1 MFRIGSGFD
10 VHAFCDGRRL
20 IVGGVE
26 IPFEKGLSGHSDA
39 DVLLHAVMD
48 ALLGAVAGGDIG
60 MRFPDTDDRY
70 EDANSLALLSE
81 LFSDAVFADWQ
92 IANIDSIILA
102 ERPRMSPHFP
112 AMRSRIAGALGISES
127 LVSVK
132 ATTTEKL
139 GFCGRGEGIAAMATA
154 LLQSKKTKEI

>member
-10 VHAFCDGRRL
+10 VHAFDDGRRL
-20 IVGGVE
+20 IIGGVE

-39 DVLLHAVMD
+39 DVLVHAVMD

-60 MRFPDTDDRY
+60 MRFPDTNARY
-70 EDANSLALLSE
+70 RDADSLALLSE

-112 AMRSRIAGALGISES
+112 AMRSKIAGALGISES
-127 LVSVK
+127 VVSVK

-139 GFCGRGEGIAAMATA
+139 GFCGRGEGIAAMATV
-154 LLQSKKTKEI
+154 LLQSNKTKEI

>member
-10 VHAFCDGRRL
+10 VHAFDDGRRL

-60 MRFPDTDDRY
+60 MRFPDTDARY
-70 EDANSLALLSE
+70 RDADSLALLSE

-112 AMRSRIAGALGISES
+112 AMRSKIAGALGISES

-154 LLQSKKTKEI
+154 LLKSNKKKEI